1 MKKDTITRRNMLRD
15 TALLGL
21 AGLVPASLLACGKK
35 ELSCSDTSGLSP
47 AETSLRT
54 SLAYVDKS
62 GDTSKTCSN
71 CTLYKAAAP
80 EQCGSCNLV
89 KGKIHPG
96 GYCNSWAKR
105 T

>member
-1 MKKDTITRRNMLRD
+1 MKKDTISRRDWLRD
-15 TALLGL
+15 AALIGV
-21 AGLVPASLLACGKK
+21 AGLLPASLLACGKK

-62 GDTSKTCSN
+62 SDVAKTCSN
-71 CTLYKAAAP
+71 CTLYKAGSP
-80 EQCGSCNLV
+80 EQCGSCSLV

-105 T
+105 A